1 MDKKQYDSTILE
13 LREVM
18 KGHTALFEEIE
29 SGEQMKSPQP
39 PLEKPWSGGKLISL
53 TKEFEGVIKKS
64 NILDIINDRK
74 SRRNY
79 SEEELTLDELAFL
92 LWSTQ
97 GVKKVI
103 GRERKAT
110 IRTVP
115 SAGAKHPFDTYLF
128 INRVEGL
135 EPGLYHY
142 LALEHKLEH
151 IESNSDQVE
160 RLTEASCGQAFFANA
175 SVAFVWT
182 VTPYRTE
189 WRYTVKAQKYALIDA
204 GHLCQNL
211 YLACEAI
218 GCGACAIGAY
228 DQELSDNLLHLDS
241 SPSSSEENEFVIYAA
256 SVGKIKNEEV

>member
-1 MDKKQYDSTILE
+1 MDKKRYGNKIME

-18 KGHTALFEEIE
+18 KGHTALFDSME
-29 SGEQMKSPQP
+29 SSEQMILPQP

-53 TKEFEGVIKKS
+53 TKEFKAVIKKS

-79 SEEELTLDELAFL
+79 SEEPLTLDELAFL
-92 LWSTQ
+92 LWSTG

-103 GRERKAT
+103 GRERKAMFK
-110 IRTVP
+110 TVP
-115 SAGAKHPFDTYLF
+115 SAGARHPFDTYLF

-151 IESNSDQVE
+151 IESNSDQVD

-175 SVAFVWT
+175 SVCFVWT

-189 WRYTVKAQKYALIDA
+189 WRYTVKAQKYALLDA

-228 DQELSDNLLHLDS
+228 EQELFDDLLHLDS
-241 SPSSSEENEFVIYAA
+241 NPSSSEENEFVVYAA
-256 SVGKIKNEEV
+256 SVGKIKGEEV

>member
-1 MDKKQYDSTILE
+1 MDKKQYDNTIME

-18 KGHTALFEEIE
+18 KGHTSLYDSVE
-29 SGEQMKSPQP
+29 SGEQMRMPQP

-74 SRRNY
+74 SRRLY

-92 LWSTQ
+92 LWTTA
-97 GVKKVI
+97 GVKRVI
-103 GRERKAT
+103 GKERKAT
-110 IRTVP
+110 LRTVP

-128 INRVEGL
+128 INRVKGL

-151 IESNSDQVE
+151 MESNSDQVD
-160 RLTEASCGQAFFANA
+160 RLTEASLGQAFFANS
-175 SVAFVWT
+175 SVCFVWT

-189 WRYTVKAQKYALIDA
+189 WRYTVKAQKYALIDI
-204 GHLCQNL
+204 GHVCQNL

-218 GCGACAIGAY
+218 GCGTCAIGAY
-228 DQELSDNLLHLDS
+228 DQELSDKLLHLDS
-241 SPSSSEENEFVIYAA
+241 NPSSSEENEFVIYAA
-256 SVGKIKNEEV
+256 SVGKIKEEA